1 MASSSWEV
9 GPALSNNEETRV
21 PVLNI
26 GEHLHDRLGP
36 APALDLMQT
45 LNAAQLETLTLAGER
60 FDARLTATCA
70 QLRAELRE
78 EIVNGDASIRVALV
92 EGLSQI
98 RKEMGDLR
106 VDVLRWSFLF
116 WLGQV
121 AAIGTMFTILLRALG
136 R

>member
-1 MASSSWEV
+1 MA
-9 GPALSNNEETRV
+9 
-21 PVLNI
+21 VLDI
-26 GEHLHDRLGP
+26 GEHLRDRLGAEP
-36 APALDLMQT
+36 SADRVHTLTIAQNETLDL
-45 LNAAQLETLTLAGER
+45 AVDR
-60 FDARLTATCA
+60 FDARLAATSA
-70 QLRAELRE
+70 RLRADLRE

-98 RKEMGDLR
+98 RKEMSEMR

-136 R
+136 H

>member
-1 MASSSWEV
+1 M
-9 GPALSNNEETRV
+9 

-26 GEHLHDRLGP
+26 GEHLHDRLGA
-36 APALDLMQT
+36 APAADLMHT
-45 LNAAQLETLTLAGER
+45 LNAAQSETLTLAGER

-78 EIVNGDASIRVALV
+78 AIVNGDASIRVALV

-98 RKEMGDLR
+98 RKEMSDLR